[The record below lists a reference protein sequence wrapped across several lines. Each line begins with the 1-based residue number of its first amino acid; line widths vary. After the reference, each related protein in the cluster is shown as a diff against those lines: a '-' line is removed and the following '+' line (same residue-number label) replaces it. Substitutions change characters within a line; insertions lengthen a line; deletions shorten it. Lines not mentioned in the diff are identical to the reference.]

1 MFIRSTKAMIL
12 LRRLFG
18 KGVLYL
24 ALRMIKQPYWVR
36 KGGLLMAGV
45 WAACALVVVCGGVD
59 AASNAGIDLH
69 DGVRSLKL
77 VSLKK
82 NVFEATYADGEQR
95 ETGRFSP
102 PLELE
107 LRIDG
112 KVQRLLDPTTGLPV
126 MLKFPSEGTQRA
138 MIDATTL
145 PSAAA
150 GVYPMRAVVRQPGG
164 KEEAVRELKVQV
176 GCSNA
181 QRATY
186 MECFLNCD
194 AWEVRW

>member
-1 MFIRSTKAMIL
+1 ML
-12 LRRLFG
+12 LGRLFG

-24 ALRMIKQPYWVR
+24 ALRMFKLTHRVL

-45 WAACALVVVCGGVD
+45 WAACAAVEVCAGAY
-59 AASNAGIDLH
+59 AASNADIHLH
-69 DGVRSLKL
+69 AAVRSLKL
-77 VSLKK
+77 ISLKK
-82 NVFEATYADGEQR
+82 NVFEATVTDGESR

-112 KVQRLLDPTTGLPV
+112 KVQRLLDPATGLPV
-126 MLKFPSEGTQRA
+126 TIQFPSEGTQRA

-181 QRATY
+181 QRTTY

>member
-1 MFIRSTKAMIL
+1 MK
-12 LRRLFG
+12 
-18 KGVLYL
+18 
-24 ALRMIKQPYWVR
+24 
-36 KGGLLMAGV
+36 MAGTSWMGKACV
-45 WAACALVVVCGGVD
+45 WAACSVAVAICGAFVSGRSAEFMPD
-59 AASNAGIDLH
+59 PGQ
-69 DGVRSLKL
+69 SLKL
-77 VSLKK
+77 ISLKK
-82 NVFEATYADGEQR
+82 NVFEAMLSDGDAR
-95 ETGRFSP
+95 HTSRFSP

-112 KVQRLLDPTTGLPV
+112 KVQRLLDPATGLPV

-176 GCSNA
+176 GCSNP
-181 QRATY
+181 QRTTY

>member
-1 MFIRSTKAMIL
+1 M
-12 LRRLFG
+12 
-18 KGVLYL
+18 
-24 ALRMIKQPYWVR
+24 
-36 KGGLLMAGV
+36 
-45 WAACALVVVCGGVD
+45 CGGVD

-181 QRATY
+181 QRAPSL
-186 MECFLNCD
+186 ECFLNCA